1 MVGRS
6 LPSYRRNVLPRP
18 TRLTAALLS
27 ASLKL
32 VTAHEGN
39 LQRRVCTTEKCE
51 VGKLQ
56 SRWPQFSGEN
66 GERWDC
72 RAWINRAQE
81 SPRNIPVPIRAT
93 PFTRIRGEFYME
105 NSPFSSLV
113 RLDIYLFTL
122 SQFTLQ
128 ARILRTQS
136 MLQCVLCPPSYV
148 ITPQRCNIQPDAS

>member
-27 ASLKL
+27 TSLKL

-39 LQRRVCTTEKCE
+39 LQRRICTTEKCE

-56 SRWPQFSGEN
+56 SRWRQFSGEN

-93 PFTRIRGEFYME
+93 RIRGEFYME
-105 NSPFSSLV
+105 NNSPFSSLV

-148 ITPQRCNIQPDAS
+148 ITPQRCNIQLDAS